1 MSKNNQKKKRDIT
14 EAPDNI
20 IREEDIEDL
29 DAEDAEETHDP
40 EDEKSP
46 EASQGETASKS
57 RDEDTVKEDGPKEN
71 TDSGSAPGNKDEKA
85 EVSSGKSCEKQEKQ
99 AEPDDDLYSDEVY
112 RESEES
118 EDDIVYLDLSGND
131 TVEINGKNT
140 KASEKEEKGTK
151 EKREKEK
158 KDIKVSGILI
168 PWLLVVL
175 GGFIYIS
182 LTFNSNV
189 WLDEAFTASLVN
201 ADMPEVIRRSMADT
215 LPPLYNILLKLST
228 DFFGYSVPVM
238 KMTSA
243 VPMIL
248 TMILGATVVRK
259 RYGTLT
265 SCIFILALIVM
276 PNMFF
281 YGVEIR
287 MYSLGFLFATA
298 AGIYAGETVNE
309 PRFLN
314 WMMLT
319 LSTVLAGYSH
329 HFAFVTAGLTY
340 LFVLIYA
347 CIEGSRYR
355 EDEDREKHPLRP
367 GSFFIC
373 LFATVILYFP
383 CLLVTLQQLKSVSAY
398 FSMPEV
404 TLSVFIKYCRYPFT
418 AGFTPLSIILL
429 VLTGFLFIRALVRK
443 NKTAGDFYIIYCFI
457 LYYIVLLFG
466 TVISKVMTANIFVD
480 RYLFFALGLIWLFFA
495 REAATLKKWAAYLI
509 VILEIV
515 IGINAYNIAYAGE
528 YAPGVRELTGWL
540 DQNVSEGDPLYT
552 LEGSEELAYCLPFY
566 NGNLVNYES
575 LDDAVEA
582 AGEVPG
588 RKVFVAVLD
597 SFEGTDDYD
606 TAIKEIHDKGYGI
619 EYISEFRFDR
629 YMFKMYKLTD

>member
-14 EAPDNI
+14 DAPDNM

-29 DAEDAEETHDP
+29 DAEDAGEEPDRTD
-40 EDEKSP
+40 DRSP
-46 EASQGETASKS
+46 EASQGEAVSVSDDKT
-57 RDEDTVKEDGPKEN
+57 EGEEHKEGSGEKESER
-71 TDSGSAPGNKDEKA
+71 SGGS
-85 EVSSGKSCEKQEKQ
+85 
-99 AEPDDDLYSDEVY
+99 DDDLYSDEVY

-118 EDDIVYLDLSGND
+118 EDDIVYLELSGND

-158 KDIKVSGILI
+158 KDINISGILI
-168 PWLLVVL
+168 PWLLVIL
-175 GGFIYIS
+175 GAFIYIS
-182 LTFNSNV
+182 LTFNYNV

-248 TMILGATVVRK
+248 TMILGATIVRK

-265 SCIFILALIVM
+265 SCIFILAIIVM

-298 AGIYAGETVNE
+298 AGIFAGETVNS

-340 LFVLIYA
+340 LFILIYA
-347 CIEGSRYR
+347 CVESSRYR
-355 EDEDREKHPLRP
+355 EDEDKEKHPLRL

-373 LFATVILYFP
+373 LLATVILYFP
-383 CLLVTLQQLKSVSAY
+383 CLLVTLQQLKSVSGY

-404 TLSVFIKYCRYPFT
+404 TLSVFIKYSRYPFT

-429 VLTGFLFIRALVRK
+429 VLTGLLFIRALVRK
-443 NKTAGDFYIIYCFI
+443 NKTVGDLYIIYCFI

-466 TVISKVMTANIFVD
+466 TVISRIMTANIFVD

-509 VILEIV
+509 VMLEIV
-515 IGINAYNIAYAGE
+515 IGTNAYNIAYASE

-540 DQNVSEGDPLYT
+540 NQNVSEGDSLYT
-552 LEGSEELAYCLPFY
+552 LEGSEELACCLPFY
-566 NGNLVNYES
+566 NGDLVNYET
-575 LDDAVEA
+575 LDDAVNA
-582 AGEVPG
+582 ANEVPG
-588 RKVFVAVLD
+588 SEVFVAVLD
-597 SFEGTDDYD
+597 SFEGTEDYD
-606 TAIKEIHDKGYGI
+606 TAIKEIQDKGYGI

>member
-1 MSKNNQKKKRDIT
+1 MSKNNKKKKRDIT
-14 EAPDNI
+14 DTPDNI

-29 DAEDAEETHDP
+29 DAEQNQADD
-40 EDEKSP
+40 KSP
-46 EASQGETASKS
+46 EASQGEAVSVLVSK
-57 RDEDTVKEDGPKEN
+57 DKTEDGKNKEDSVDGNNPAAVDENPADTGKKSEKEPEK
-71 TDSGSAPGNKDEKA
+71 SGES
-85 EVSSGKSCEKQEKQ
+85 
-99 AEPDDDLYSDEVY
+99 DDDLYSDEVY
-112 RESEES
+112 KESDES

-131 TVEINGKNT
+131 TVEINGKNS
-140 KASEKEEKGTK
+140 KASEKEEKGKK
-151 EKREKEK
+151 EKTEKEK

-265 SCIFILALIVM
+265 SCIFILAIIVM

-298 AGIYAGETVNE
+298 AGIFAGETINN
-309 PRFLN
+309 PKFLN

-340 LFVLIYA
+340 LFILIYA
-347 CIEGSRYR
+347 CVESSRYR
-355 EDEDREKHPLRP
+355 EDEDKDRHPLRL
-367 GSFFIC
+367 GSFFLC
-373 LFATVILYFP
+373 LLATVILYFP
-383 CLLVTLQQLKSVSAY
+383 CLLVTLQQIKSVSGY
-398 FSMPEV
+398 FSMPDV
-404 TLSVFIKYCRYPFT
+404 TLPVFIKYCRYPFT

-466 TVISKVMTANIFVD
+466 TVISKIMTANIFVD

-515 IGINAYNIAYAGE
+515 IGINAYNIAYASE

-540 DQNVSEGDPLYT
+540 NRNVSEGDVLYT

-566 NGNLVNYES
+566 NGNLVNYEA
-575 LDDAVEA
+575 LDDAVVA
-582 AGEVPG
+582 ADEVPG
-588 RKVFVAVLD
+588 SNVYVAVLD
-597 SFEGTDDYD
+597 SYEGTDEYD
-606 TAIKEIHDKGYGI
+606 SALKEIQDKGYGI

>member
-14 EAPDNI
+14 EAPDII

-85 EVSSGKSCEKQEKQ
+85 EVSSGKSCEKQGKQ

-347 CIEGSRYR
+347 CVEGGRYR

-495 REAATLKKWAAYLI
+495 REAADLKKWAAYLI